1 VVGIDVGITLL
12 SIENLLTGNMWRYFM
27 RNAYI
32 QNAMEKVGFRISTPG
47 TGIREVRTGAS
58 RG

>member
-1 VVGIDVGITLL
+1 MTIYGQ
-12 SIENLLTGNMWRYFM
+12 LTMGG
-27 RNAYI
+27 RNTYL

-47 TGIREVRTGAS
+47 TGIHEVKTGAS

>member
-1 VVGIDVGITLL
+1 
-12 SIENLLTGNMWRYFM
+12 MWRYFM